1 MLSLSISRRPQTN
14 GLWSAVTRK
23 SEMNMA
29 DNLALDRSDVPTT
42 EHGGHESNIGR
53 SDWQS
58 DVRGTA
64 REAPID
70 RDPRESIREDVA
82 DAVEE
87 VRENEQND
95 ELRPRRERRRG
106 RAAQEAVEPDQ

>member
-1 MLSLSISRRPQTN
+1 MVCGSVENTM
-14 GLWSAVTRK
+14 AV
-23 SEMNMA
+23 
-29 DNLALDRSDVPTT
+29 NLAVDHSDVSTT
-42 EHGGHESNIGR
+42 DAGGHDSNIGR
-53 SDWQS
+53 TDWQS

-87 VRENEQND
+87 VRENEQTD
-95 ELRPRRERRRG
+95 ELRPRPGRRPD
-106 RAAQEAVEPDQ
+106 RAAQRVAPAAV